1 METSSLEVN
10 TPAPKVTVICNASA
24 GTVSSDARERIS
36 ASFAAHPDISF
47 RVFVPEKVGDISKH
61 VDSAIEQGTD
71 IIVAAG
77 GDGTVNAV
85 VQKIVGSDVV
95 LGVLP
100 LGTLNHFARDLG
112 MPLGLDEAVD
122 VICSGN
128 TGSIDIGEVNGRYFL
143 NNASLGFYP
152 KMVRLRDRLRP
163 YIGKWPAMILAI
175 LTILPRLPWFRVTLE
190 WDGNTTHRFVPL
202 LFVGNNPYETSWPDV
217 GRRTVL
223 TTGALWVMLLRK
235 RGAWRKLKVAI
246 LSLMGRISDLDEV
259 ETIETHEIT
268 IRSQK
273 WNLTLS
279 LDGETRSER
288 TPLVFKSHPR
298 ALKVIVP
305 EDWEKQTGNTRT
317 D

>member
-1 METSSLEVN
+1 MGTGSLEVN
-10 TPAPKVTVICNASA
+10 TPAPKVIVICNASA
-24 GTVSSDARERIS
+24 GAVTSDARVRIS
-36 ASFAAHPDISF
+36 ESFARHPDVSL
-47 RVFVPEKVGDISKH
+47 RVFVPENAADISKH

-71 IIVAAG
+71 IVVAAG

-85 VQKIVGSDVV
+85 IQKIVGRDIV

-112 MPLGLDEAVD
+112 MPLDLDEAVD

-128 TGSIDIGEVNGRYFL
+128 TRSIDVGEVNGRYFL

-152 KMVRLRDRLRP
+152 KIIRLRDRLRP
-163 YIGKWPAMILAI
+163 YIGKWLAMILAI

-190 WDGNTTHRFVPL
+190 WDGVTTRRFVPL

-217 GRRTVL
+217 GRRTAL
-223 TTGALWVMLLRK
+223 TTGALWIMMLKK
-235 RGAWRKLKVAI
+235 RGAWGKLKVAI
-246 LSLMGRISDLDEV
+246 LSLIGRISDLEEV
-259 ETIETHEIT
+259 ETIETNEIAVL
-268 IRSQK
+268 SQR
-273 WNLTLS
+273 WNITLS
-279 LDGETRSER
+279 LDGETRSEQ

-305 EDWEKQTGNTRT
+305 EGWEKRT
-317 D
+317 YSG